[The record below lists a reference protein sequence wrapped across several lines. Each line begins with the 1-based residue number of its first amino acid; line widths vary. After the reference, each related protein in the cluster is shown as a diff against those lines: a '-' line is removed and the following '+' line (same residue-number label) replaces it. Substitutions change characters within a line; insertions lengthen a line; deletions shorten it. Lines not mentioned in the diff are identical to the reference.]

1 MRNATTPRGCESE
14 YRPNV
19 GLMIVNRDRRCFW
32 ARRSDNHFWQFP
44 QGGIEAGESAAAAME
59 RELREET
66 GLSLDSSRVVA
77 RTRDWLF
84 YDFPSRR
91 SASARMRDF
100 RGQKQIW
107 FLLAYD
113 GEDSQI
119 ALPAGG
125 EFDAWEWKPPRQ
137 AADEIVDFKRAVYR
151 AALDEFAPHIRSLR
165 FSRSD

>member
-1 MRNATTPRGCESE
+1 MRPATNPRGCESE

-19 GLMIVNRDRRCFW
+19 GLMVMNRDRRCLW
-32 ARRSDNHFWQFP
+32 GRRSDNHFWQFP
-44 QGGIEAGESAAAAME
+44 QGGIESGESPTAAMA

-66 GLSLDSSRVVA
+66 GLNAADTRVVA

-91 SASARMRDF
+91 SVGARMRDF

-113 GEDSQI
+113 GPSAQI
-119 ALPAGG
+119 DLPTDG
-125 EFDAWEWKPPRQ
+125 EFDAWEWKTPQQ
-137 AADEIVDFKRAVYR
+137 AADEIVVFKRAVYR
-151 AALDEFAPHIRSLR
+151 AALVEFEPHLQIAQAA
-165 FSRSD
+165 